1 MQDTKITKLAHA
13 TYRRDLGDG
22 LVLRWSTVADTENIA
37 QLASE
42 VFRDSADAPVN
53 VPLANL
59 IHMLMSDTHPVM
71 GPGDVALVE
80 DTRKQGNPL
89 VACTCLWRH
98 VWEYEGI
105 PFGIGRP
112 EIVASDPDYRHK
124 RLVRAIFELIHARSE
139 AEGHLAQAITGI
151 PYFYRLFGYEYALD
165 LGGSYS
171 TYISFIRQVTEGTA
185 EPYMLRDATIED
197 IPLLQQLYDRR
208 RASSI
213 VSGVIDEAWW
223 RFQMD
228 IWSTSES
235 DETWHTQ
242 IIMDSDGNP
251 QGYFIIQNLRWGE
264 SLRILDLA
272 FAEGA
277 NLPAILPSLLRALT
291 RQGMQLPVS
300 PSTTEPFSTIEFSL
314 GASHP
319 IYDVLGK
326 QLANVREAPYAWYV
340 RVPHL
345 PTFLRHIAPAL
356 ERRLADSPVAGY
368 SGELI
373 VDLYRGGVR
382 MVFDR
387 GKLSTAEDWRRP
399 VWAARSAVRF
409 PPLVFLQALFG
420 YRSLDALRAA
430 FPDVLVSD
438 NTELLV
444 KTLFPTRP
452 SWVLNLG

>member
-1 MQDTKITKLAHA
+1 MITELAHPD
-13 TYRRDLGDG
+13 YRRDLGDG
-22 LVLRWSTVADTENIA
+22 LVLRWSAAADTENIA
-37 QLASE
+37 QLTSA
-42 VFRDSADAPVN
+42 VFRDSADAPLN
-53 VPLANL
+53 APLANL
-59 IHMLMSDTHPVM
+59 IRLLMSGNHPVM
-71 GPGDVALVE
+71 GPGDFALVV
-80 DTRKQGNPL
+80 DTCKQGNPI

-98 VWEYEGI
+98 AWQYEGI
-105 PFGIGRP
+105 PFSIGRP

-151 PYFYRLFGYEYALD
+151 PYFYRLFDYEYALD
-165 LGGSYS
+165 LGGGCS
-171 TYISFIRQVTEGTA
+171 TYISLIPQASEGTPD
-185 EPYMLRDATIED
+185 PYRLRDATPED
-197 IPLLQQLYDRR
+197 IPLLQALYDRR
-208 RASSI
+208 CASSI

-223 RFQMD
+223 RFQMS

-242 IIMDSDGNP
+242 IILDADGNP

-291 RQGMQLPVS
+291 TQGIQLPVS
-300 PSTTEPFSTIEFSL
+300 PSTTEPFSMIEFSL

-319 IYDVLGK
+319 IYDVLGR
-326 QLANVREAPYAWYV
+326 QLTHVKEAPYAWYV

-345 PTFLRHIAPAL
+345 PAFLRYIAPAL

-373 VDLYRGGVR
+373 IDLYRGGVR
-382 MVFDR
+382 LAFDR
-387 GKLSTAEDWRRP
+387 GAMIAVEDWRRP

-438 NTELLV
+438 NAELLV
-444 KTLFPTRP
+444 KTLFPSRP